1 MDFKP
6 LILFTFTY
14 TLLDF
19 NEYVKLLGGSLTCIY
34 TLTKIITFYKQS
46 KNNKNV

>member
-6 LILFTFTY
+6 LILFAFTY

-19 NEYVKLLGGSLTCIY
+19 NECVKLLGGVLTCIY
-34 TLTKIITFYKQS
+34 TLTKIISYYKQLK
-46 KNNKNV
+46 KNNNG